1 MRPKRQTT
9 PTGNFK
15 LRKEIIMEKGFK
27 VLQDSLNVSVDNL
40 KFVAEQ
46 TTGNN
51 GLLLN
56 SVIET
61 LQAQKKVIEYL
72 SNCLETE
79 KGIKKQMF

>member
-1 MRPKRQTT
+1 MK
-9 PTGNFK
+9 
-15 LRKEIIMEKGFK
+15 KGFK
-27 VLQDSLNVSVDNL
+27 VLQDSISLSIDNL

-61 LQAQKKVIEYL
+61 LQAQKKIIEYL
-72 SNCLETE
+72 SNCLDTE
-79 KGIKKQMF
+79 MSIKNRCFDFLCKKGLMNEFYSK

>member
-1 MRPKRQTT
+1 
-9 PTGNFK
+9 
-15 LRKEIIMEKGFK
+15 MEKGLK
-27 VLQDSLNVSVDNL
+27 VLQDSINVSVDAL

-46 TTGNN
+46 TTGDN

-61 LQAQKKVIEYL
+61 LQAQKKIIEHL

-79 KGIKKQMF
+79 KGIKNRCFVYLCNKGLMNDFYSK

>member
-1 MRPKRQTT
+1 
-9 PTGNFK
+9 
-15 LRKEIIMEKGFK
+15 MEKGFK
-27 VLQDSLNVSVDNL
+27 VLQDSINVSIDNL

-46 TTGNN
+46 TTGGN

-79 KGIKKQMF
+79 KGIKNRCFDYLCNKGLMNDFYSN

>member
-1 MRPKRQTT
+1 
-9 PTGNFK
+9 
-15 LRKEIIMEKGFK
+15 MEKGFK
-27 VLQDSLNVSVDNL
+27 VLQDSISVSIDNL
-40 KFVAEQ
+40 KFVAEN

-56 SVIET
+56 SVIDT

-79 KGIKKQMF
+79 KGIKTRCFDFLYKKGLMNEFYIK

>member
-1 MRPKRQTT
+1 
-9 PTGNFK
+9 
-15 LRKEIIMEKGFK
+15 MEKGFK
-27 VLQDSLNVSVDNL
+27 VLQDSISVSVDNL

-61 LQAQKKVIEYL
+61 LQAQQKVIEYL

-79 KGIKKQMF
+79 MSIKNRCFDYLCSKGLMNDFYSK

>member
-1 MRPKRQTT
+1 
-9 PTGNFK
+9 
-15 LRKEIIMEKGFK
+15 MEKGFK
-27 VLQDSLNVSVDNL
+27 VLQDSIDVSVDNL

-56 SVIET
+56 SVIDT

-72 SNCLETE
+72 SNCLEEEQGIKNRCFDFLNE
-79 KGIKKQMF
+79 KGLMNEFYSK